1 MSAQDFIDKHGT
13 LMGGSLINNRSW
25 PTRYTEL
32 SEPML
37 AAYKKK
43 TGVDATNFAVQS
55 HDAAVVAIESIV
67 RANSLDADRI
77 QVQIACS
84 PST

>member
-1 MSAQDFIDKHGT
+1 VAYPVHGAV
-13 LMGGSLINNRSW
+13 GADAG
-25 PTRYTEL
+25 P
-32 SEPML
+32 
-37 AAYKKK
+37 YKKK
-43 TGVDATNFAVQS
+43 TGAHATNFAVQS
-55 HDAAVVAIESIV
+55 YDAAVVAIESIV